1 MKGKPPTKKKRT
13 RHPAQTISGT
23 MSVSWAEI
31 ERPQGRHQESLVDRL
46 RTRPIQGR
54 RIA

>member
-1 MKGKPPTKKKRT
+1 MSDNKNEPKKRT

-23 MSVSWAEI
+23 MSVSWAEV
-31 ERPQGRHQESLVDRL
+31 ERPQGRHQETLADRIRRGPL
-46 RTRPIQGR
+46 QGR